1 MLVTD
6 KVGDQEGFVFM
17 LEEDVYI
24 SISGLATNVYVRIH
38 LWFCYNL
45 QTERKKVPEEENV
58 SGRQKV
64 SSTSPWK
71 MEESELH
78 SLF

>member
-1 MLVTD
+1 MWTREALSKIFTSTSGVFCGRCASGSKHFSNSTFSSSHIMLVTD

-38 LWFCYNL
+38 L
-45 QTERKKVPEEENV
+45 
-58 SGRQKV
+58 
-64 SSTSPWK
+64 
-71 MEESELH
+71 
-78 SLF
+78 